1 MILDLL
7 FLLLQLMAGALVASD
22 NVSLTRGIINFGDRC
37 SLGLLQANGRSGT
50 EVESLTAL
58 SLFDSGFIF
67 LSFFR
72 RVGFSLKSLPSS
84 SVESTIASFF
94 DSFFTLLEMD
104 SSSLLSVQSSRVRS
118 ITELLMPRHIA
129 RSTIRVPVAKQVR
142 TSGLEGGQ
150 LWFNGATTR
159 GPL

>member
-22 NVSLTRGIINFGDRC
+22 DVSLTRGIINFGDRC
-37 SLGLLQANGRSGT
+37 SLGLLQANGKSGT

-72 RVGFSLKSLPSS
+72 RVGFSFKSLPSS

-104 SSSLLSVQSSRVRS
+104 SSSLLSVQSSLGTRPFRINRKGSGISSIKQLYQWNLNYVTFSRVN
-118 ITELLMPRHIA
+118 
-129 RSTIRVPVAKQVR
+129 
-142 TSGLEGGQ
+142 
-150 LWFNGATTR
+150 W
-159 GPL
+159 